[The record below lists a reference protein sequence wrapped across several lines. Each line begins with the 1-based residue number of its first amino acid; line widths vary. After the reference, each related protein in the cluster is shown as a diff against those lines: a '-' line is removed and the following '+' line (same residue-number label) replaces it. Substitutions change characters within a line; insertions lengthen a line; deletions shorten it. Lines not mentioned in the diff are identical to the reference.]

1 MENPNTDGIYLDSL
15 TNSDEDE
22 RDIEEAKKN
31 KMTKADRAVISVLAG
46 LNAAVFL
53 FIGVFLYISGRRE
66 KKMAENAEALPPAV
80 HYAPESV
87 MEDLKPVLRGVKFP
101 AGIDENFRR
110 LYSVNEDVQGW
121 LKIEDTCIDY
131 PVLKGEDNLYYERRN
146 YYGAHDDRGSVWL
159 DFRNAVGGDAGAL
172 SKVTIIYGHH
182 FSEHDL
188 AFYEVEKYLDVEYY
202 KTHPLIEFQTIY
214 GNTYQWKVMGCMVC
228 AADEKD
234 DAGKVFYYWNPYVS
248 EADFPAFRD
257 EILRRSWFVNPDVD
271 VEASD
276 KLLCLSTCTYM
287 LNTDG
292 YHDIRCV
299 LFGRLVR
306 EGESVEVDVTRAYS
320 NENKRMPQLY
330 YDQQGVINPYM
341 TTPVFGE

>member
-15 TNSDEDE
+15 SNSDEDE
-22 RDIEEAKKN
+22 RDIQKAEKN
-31 KMTKADRAVISVLAG
+31 KMTKADRVVLSVLAG
-46 LNAAVFL
+46 LNVAVFL
-53 FIGVFLYISGRRE
+53 FIGGFLYVNGRKE
-66 KKMAENAEALPPAV
+66 TKKTEDDPASSAV
-80 HYAPESV
+80 HYEPGRVFEA
-87 MEDLKPVLRGVKFP
+87 LTPVLRGVKFP
-101 AGIDENFRR
+101 AGIDETFKR

-121 LKIEDTCIDY
+121 LKINDTCIDY

-146 YYGAHDDRGSVWL
+146 YYEAHDERGSVWL
-159 DFRNAVGGDAGAL
+159 DFRNNVGADANAL

-182 FSEHDL
+182 FSQHEL

-202 KTHPLIEFQTIY
+202 KTHPVMEFQTIY
-214 GNTYQWKVMGCMVC
+214 GNTYKWKVIGCMVS

-248 EADFPAFRD
+248 DADFPAFKD

-271 VEASD
+271 VAETD

-287 LNTDG
+287 LNKDR

-299 LFGRLVR
+299 LFGRLLR
-306 EGESVEVDVTRAYS
+306 EGESEDVDVSRAYS
-320 NENKRMPQLY
+320 NENRRMPQLY
-330 YDQQGVINPYM
+330 YDQQGILNPYM
-341 TTPVFGE
+341 TTPVFGY